1 MQFSLLAFAQAVE
14 GAAEA
19 DTSPVYSEILEFNSR
34 IITVYGFKNEA
45 ELDARFYDVMKLS
58 KYKKVDDI
66 DLQKMKLIV
75 TKENIPSV
83 LQEFMEKND
92 FEYVTYFKY
101 DSSWEWV
108 TLVRKFR
115 NSYYSISYCEGTYY

>member
-1 MQFSLLAFAQAVE
+1 MKKIIFICLTILFSSLAFAQAVE

-92 FEYVTYFKY
+92 FEYVTYFEY
-101 DSSWEWV
+101 GSS
-108 TLVRKFR
+108 
-115 NSYYSISYCEGTYY
+115 